1 MKTSHSVES
10 GADAL
15 LLTGIGLGIA
25 AGAAT
30 LIQASVGLT
39 RLALFLAVG

>member
-1 MKTSHSVES
+1 MKKSHSVRS

-15 LLTGIGLGIA
+15 VLTGIGLGIA

-30 LIQASVGLT
+30 LVQASVGLT
-39 RLALFLAVG
+39 RFALFLAVG